1 MTRNFTLRKLF
12 IPMSVLF
19 LPAMAQY
26 ALAGDSAQ
34 SSIAPPVV
42 NINTASS
49 ETLQWLPGIGPTIAQ
64 RVITYRSRRSFKSP
78 HQLRRVRGIGRKNY
92 RRIAP
97 YIVVSGDSTLRGRI
111 RQRPRR

>member
-26 ALAGDSAQ
+26 ANAGG
-34 SSIAPPVV
+34 SIRGPAVPVV
-42 NINTASS
+42 NINTASA
-49 ETLQWLPGIGPTIAQ
+49 ETLQWLPGIGPTIAN
-64 RVITYRSRRSFKSP
+64 RVVIYRSRRSFKSP
-78 HQLRRVRGIGRKNY
+78 NQLRRVRGIGRKKF

-97 YIVVSGDSTLRGRI
+97 HIVISGQSTIKGRI
-111 RQRPRR
+111 RYRSKK